1 MHKERVKIKDI
12 ERETQ
17 FPATGIFQESREFIR
32 EFQNGICLY
41 LGENSQKMELIR
53 ENGNVMLTI
62 DLSGNSP
69 IVNISAGTL
78 NIGCD
83 NELNLGAKNIKI
95 HSKENISI
103 HSKGD
108 LIENIE
114 GNHFEYTKG
123 DHFDEARIQNIKAEL
138 GNVNITANDD
148 VDLKGERIKLNC
160 E

>member
-1 MHKERVKIKDI
+1 MYKERVKIKDI
-12 ERETQ
+12 EKETQ
-17 FPATGIFQESREFIR
+17 FPTTRIIQESHEFVREFP
-32 EFQNGICLY
+32 NGISLY
-41 LGENSQKMELIR
+41 LGFNSQKMELIHD
-53 ENGNVMLTI
+53 NGNIMLTI

-69 IVNISAGTL
+69 IVNICAGSL
-78 NIGCD
+78 NIDCE

-123 DHFDEARIQNIKAEL
+123 DHFDEAKVQNIKAHL
-138 GNVNITANDD
+138 GNVNIKANDD
-148 VDLKGERIKLNC
+148 VELKGTMILLN
-160 E
+160 